1 MEHDDFCQIYLQ
13 EDNPEAAVVNSDSRE
28 EKSEHCEEKHPEDE
42 FIHTEDLSVYSFL
55 KHVVFL
61 ASEET

>member
-1 MEHDDFCQIYLQ
+1 MEHDDLCQINLQ
-13 EDNPEAAVVNSDSRE
+13 EDDSEATVVNSDSRE
-28 EKSEHCEEKHPEDE
+28 DKSEHGEEKHPEDE
-42 FIHTEDLSVYSFL
+42 LIDTEDLSVYSFL